1 MKYFKQLLKEKS
13 VLFLLIPFLLGMSF
27 LLITY
32 GKGPTHLLVNT
43 WNSPMA
49 DVFFKYFTNL
59 GDGVV
64 FAIVIIIL
72 AFIRFRWALY
82 ELVAALLTLIFVYIT
97 KKHIFK
103 GMPRPSK
110 YFDGISDLH
119 LVEGVKMHS
128 SNSFP
133 SGHTITAFAIFFILV
148 LIAKNKSLKFIFVL
162 TAILAGWSRVY
173 LSQHFV
179 GDVLTG
185 AIIGIML
192 AIFSCWIVDNSSI
205 FKTSWID
212 KNVLQLKKKNE
223 E

>member
-1 MKYFKQLLKEKS
+1 MKYFKQLLNEKS
-13 VLFLLIPFLLGMSF
+13 ILFLLIPFLLGMSF
-27 LLITY
+27 LLIKY
-32 GKGPTHLLVNT
+32 GKGPTHMLVNK
-43 WNSPMA
+43 WNSPIA
-49 DVFFKYFTNL
+49 DVFFKYFTNM

-72 AFIRFRWALY
+72 AFVKFRWAFY

-103 GMPRPSK
+103 GMPRPTK
-110 YFDGISDLH
+110 YFEDISDLH
-119 LVEGVKMHS
+119 LVEGVKTHA

-133 SGHTITAFAIFFILV
+133 SGHTITAFAIFIILV
-148 LIAKNKSLKFIFVL
+148 LVVKNKYLKFLFVL

-179 GDVLTG
+179 GDVLSG
-185 AIIGIML
+185 AIIGVFI
-192 AIFSCWIVDNSSI
+192 AIFSCWIVDNSNI

-212 KNVLQLKKKNE
+212 KNLLQLKKKHE